1 MKKLFVMLLFLGI
14 TVLPIFAHDCNKYSQ
29 FAASQQLLFYMQE
42 NNIECVKSILGPD
55 PKKAPPLYWKKDDMC
70 VDLLFYWVH
79 KGKQNTFEA
88 IAGALISHG
97 ADMTKT
103 YCRQS
108 AIAAAADLAITDI
121 NKKGTFDDFSN
132 PIIRFEYLLAVGSK
146 IDAVNRI
153 SPNFLQY
160 SITKT
165 GRITNRFV
173 QVLLDYGIYVTE
185 DDITYAHNNGYWTIY
200 DMLRETDSSKE
211 IPMTAG
217 KRTQNNLYAISG
229 SKYRLFPF

>member
-1 MKKLFVMLLFLGI
+1 MKKFFIIFLFL
-14 TVLPIFAHDCNKYSQ
+14 TFAVLPIFAHNCSKYSQ
-29 FAASQQLLFYMQE
+29 FVVSQQLLFYIQD
-42 NNIECVKSILGPD
+42 NDVHCIKAILGPY
-55 PKKAPPLYWKKDDMC
+55 PKTAPPLYWKTDDKC

-79 KGKQNTFEA
+79 KAKQENFATVA
-88 IAGALISHG
+88 DMLIAYG
-97 ADMTKT
+97 ADMTKL
-103 YCRQS
+103 YCKKT
-108 AIAAAADLAITDI
+108 AIAASADLAIADI
-121 NKKGTFDDFSN
+121 NKQGYYNEFSDY
-132 PIIRFEYLLAVGSK
+132 IKRFAHLLTVGSK

-160 SITKT
+160 SIAKT

-185 DDITYAHNNGYWTIY
+185 DDITYAHNNGYWAIY

-217 KRTQNNLYAISG
+217 KRTQNNLYAIFS
-229 SKYRLFPF
+229 SKFRRP

>member
-14 TVLPIFAHDCNKYSQ
+14 TVLPIFAHNCSKYSQ
-29 FAASQQLLFYMQE
+29 FAVSQQLLFYIQDNDE
-42 NNIECVKSILGPD
+42 HCIKAILDSD
-55 PKKAPPLYWKKDDMC
+55 PEKALSLIYWKTDDMC

-79 KGKQNTFEA
+79 RIYKRNPDTFA
-88 IAGALISHG
+88 SVADVLISHG

-108 AIAAAADLAITDI
+108 AIGAAADLAIADI
-121 NKKGTFDDFSN
+121 NKTGYYNEFSER
-132 PIIRFEYLLAVGSK
+132 IKRFSYLLKVGSK

-153 SPNFLQY
+153 APNFLQY

-173 QVLLDYGIYVTE
+173 QILLDYGIYVTE
-185 DDITYAHNNGYWTIY
+185 DDIKFAHNNGYWTIY
-200 DMLRETDSSKE
+200 DMLRE
-211 IPMTAG
+211 
-217 KRTQNNLYAISG
+217 R
-229 SKYRLFPF
+229 